1 MQSAKC
7 KEERAAPAH
16 ARHSAHI
23 RAKPDPLHIFHFPLC
38 RSTLLTALSLSK
50 GILHFALLLTLC
62 LPLAAFADA
71 GYVSVLDLAREHGLQ
86 YKDLSEGAVHAG
98 RLTGKDIKIVLF
110 ADVRSIT
117 INGVS
122 AALARPVR
130 WNGATLEVPEEAV
143 DLITGKVELPAPSEP
158 SVTQTPTAPLRRV
171 RTRPVAA
178 KVVIDPGHGG
188 DDPGTQARH
197 GNLDEKEI
205 ALEVALAV
213 GAHLRSQGVT
223 VLFTR
228 TTDVRPSL
236 EERADLANREN
247 ADLFVSIHV
256 NADARKDLR
265 GATAYYPA
273 ARALGSHPAILDRAR
288 AAVANHEIQPA
299 SFGADGPV
307 GRTALLA
314 VTEAAFESNRA
325 RSIEAGR
332 CVLRELA
339 PVTGLIERD
348 NGLIEDFRSIHV
360 LRETHCPAVLIETD
374 FLSNRISERKL
385 NTSAYRAAIAQALS
399 EGLMTFLSEP
409 EEGTAP

>member
-1 MQSAKC
+1 MPLTRSA
-7 KEERAAPAH
+7 R
-16 ARHSAHI
+16 R
-23 RAKPDPLHIFHFPLC
+23 PDVL
-38 RSTLLTALSLSK
+38 R
-50 GILHFALLLTLC
+50 ILPLLLTLC

-71 GYVSVLDLAREHGLQ
+71 GYVSVLDLARDCGLQ
-86 YKDLSEGAVHAG
+86 YKDMTDGAVHAG
-98 RLTGKDIKIVLF
+98 RLTGKDIKVVLF
-110 ADVRSIT
+110 ADVQGIT

-122 AALARPVR
+122 VALAHPVR
-130 WNGATLEVPEEAV
+130 WNGAALEVPEEAA
-143 DLITGKVELPAPSEP
+143 DLITGKTEMPARPDTVETPAP
-158 SVTQTPTAPLRRV
+158 PLRRA
-171 RTRPVAA
+171 RTLSVAR

-188 DDPGTQARH
+188 DDTGTPARF
-197 GNLDEKEI
+197 GNLNEKEI

-247 ADLFVSIHV
+247 PDLFVSIHV
-256 NADARKDLR
+256 NADARKELR

-273 ARALGSHPAILDRAR
+273 ARALGGHPAILDRAR
-288 AAVANHEIQPA
+288 AAVADHEIKPA

-307 GRTALLA
+307 GNTALLA
-314 VTEAAFESNRA
+314 VAEAAFESNRA

-339 PVTGLIERD
+339 PVTGLIERE
-348 NGLIEDFRSIHV
+348 NGLVEDFRSIHV
-360 LRETHCPAVLIETD
+360 LRETHCPAVLIEMD
-374 FLSNRISERKL
+374 FMSNRFSERKL
-385 NTSAYRAAIAQALS
+385 NTQAYRTAIAQAIS